1 MKNLRFT
8 QGMLEAL
15 SGVEMMCR
23 ETKLTRAA
31 FMESFIGGIRVPA
44 LKIGRSSSTSAT
56 EF

>member
-8 QGMLEAL
+8 QGILEAL

-23 ETKLTRAA
+23 ETKLTRGA
-31 FMESFIGGIRVPA
+31 FMESFIEGMRVPA
-44 LKIGRSSSTSAT
+44 LKIGRFAFTSAT